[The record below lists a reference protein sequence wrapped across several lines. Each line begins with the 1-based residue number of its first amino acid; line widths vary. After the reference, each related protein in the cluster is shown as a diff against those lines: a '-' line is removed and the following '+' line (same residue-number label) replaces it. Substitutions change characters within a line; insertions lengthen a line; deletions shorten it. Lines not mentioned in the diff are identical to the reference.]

1 MSGDAH
7 RRHVRRRALVRT
19 TAALT
24 VQLLVASVLLIGAS
38 LLGAGAD
45 LPVVVAFAAASAA
58 LLAARGRL
66 PDVGVVVG
74 HDVDRYLADL
84 WAGAAVA
91 AVTAL
96 VLLGATPSELQA
108 AGGLIGLAAMANHF
122 LRPFYALAADLVAW
136 VRGSNAA

>member
-7 RRHVRRRALVRT
+7 RRHVRRRALVQT

-24 VQLLVASVLLIGAS
+24 VQLLVASALLVGAS
-38 LLGAGAD
+38 LADFGAG
-45 LPVVVAFAAASAA
+45 LPVIAAFAAASAA
-58 LLAARGRL
+58 LVAVRDRL

-84 WAGAAVA
+84 WAGAAAA

-96 VLLGATPSELQA
+96 VLLGATPGELQA
-108 AGGLIGLAAMANHF
+108 AGGLLGLAAMLNHF
-122 LRPFYALAADLVAW
+122 LRPFYGLAADLVAW
-136 VRGSNAA
+136 LRRASTA